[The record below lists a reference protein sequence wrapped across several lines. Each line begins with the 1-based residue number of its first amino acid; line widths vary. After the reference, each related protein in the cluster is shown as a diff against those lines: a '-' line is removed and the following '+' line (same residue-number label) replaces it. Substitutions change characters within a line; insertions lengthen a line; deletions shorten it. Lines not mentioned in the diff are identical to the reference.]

1 MPPHGLRVQGRDR
14 AWLLLLLAPT
24 LLGLLFGALGSVV
37 ATAGLSLLHW
47 DLLTPPGWA
56 GLENYADLAGDRGFL
71 KALGNTLAFSAL
83 YVPLTVAISLGIA
96 LLLNRRVTWVGL
108 FRALY
113 FLPVITS
120 PTAVGLIWSW
130 IFAQDQGLLNGIV
143 TALGLDPVRWLGPRM
158 VLVSVVIVNVWGAI
172 GEGMIVFLAGLQA
185 VPRDYYEAARIDGAR
200 PRHQL
205 LYITLP
211 LMVPSLFFQIVLST
225 IHAFQA
231 FDYIYILTRTGT
243 GGSTLPTVVYSIY
256 RTGFGFFR
264 MGDAAAQSLTLAA
277 MILVLTLG
285 YFRLQKRW
293 GVPA

>member
-1 MPPHGLRVQGRDR
+1 MIPTGLRPRGSDR
-14 AWLLLLLAPT
+14 FWALALLSPT
-24 LLGLLFGALGSVV
+24 LLGLLLGALGSVV

-47 DLLTPPGWA
+47 DLLTPPSWA
-56 GLENYADLAGDRGFL
+56 GLDNYTGLAADRGFL
-71 KALGNTLAFSAL
+71 RALGNTLAFSAL
-83 YVPLTVAISLGIA
+83 YVPLTVGISLAVA
-96 LLLNRRVTWVGL
+96 LLLNRKMAGVGL

-143 TALGLDPVRWLGPRM
+143 TALGGDPVRWLGPRM

-205 LYITLP
+205 VFITLP
-211 LMVPSLFFQIVLST
+211 LLVPSLFFQAVLST

-231 FDYIYILTRTGT
+231 FDYIYILTRTAN
-243 GGSTLPTVVYSIY
+243 GGSTLPTVIYSIY

-293 GVPA
+293 GAH